1 MAGVAFFPADAGPRT
16 LRFRRG
22 RPGQPLGRPV
32 DVHLDPGDLV
42 VMEGL
47 EFQRNFTHEVP
58 KLAGRPPTVSL
69 TSRCFTIGLATA

>member
-1 MAGVAFFPADAGPRT
+1 M
-16 LRFRRG
+16 
-22 RPGQPLGRPV
+22 
-32 DVHLDPGDLV
+32 DVHLEPGDLV